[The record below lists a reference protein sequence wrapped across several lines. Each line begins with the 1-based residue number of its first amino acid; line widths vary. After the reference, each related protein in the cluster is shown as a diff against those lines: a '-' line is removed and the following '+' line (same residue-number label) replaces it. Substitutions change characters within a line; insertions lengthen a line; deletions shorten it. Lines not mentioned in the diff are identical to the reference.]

1 MSDET
6 IVVKLT
12 MEDGGYKVA
21 VVNAG
26 RLMKEFKQSLDSTAT
41 SIKKVEEHQFSLGR
55 KFRDLVMTMGALRF
69 VAMDVNDIFLRLPM
83 AILKTAGELERMQVL
98 MKGLSKELTDA
109 GRAAEG
115 LRDFQFVTNMAKNAP
130 FEISALSDAF
140 VKLKVAGIDPTDGSM
155 KALVDSVARFGG
167 TGESMKRASVAIQQ
181 MAGKGVVSM
190 EELRQQLGEAVPT
203 AMRDMADG
211 MGVSMQKLAK
221 IVQTGTLQAGP
232 AISKMLLQMK
242 INNDGAAAEMMN
254 TWVGTTARFK
264 TEMQLAA
271 KAIADAGFAEEAK
284 KVVRE
289 LAEALQSPEFTRF
302 GVDSG
307 KVLGDLARGLADVTK
322 TLISYRGEIEL
333 LVKAWLVYKGLN
345 LVGGVAEFLKG
356 QGQKVTALRD
366 EVVRIAEASRIKRA
380 ENLRMAA
387 SEAQRTQ
394 QELAEHSRRSAML
407 KAELAEV
414 QAHNAAVIAADARMR
429 AQLAVQGGV
438 TIPGL
443 SRIRSRERGAEE
455 IAGLAQQNS
464 MMIAREREL
473 AREIAVTNAA
483 MQASKVVAA
492 EKATTLFALAN
503 ASRLSGVAATGAAFA
518 MRGLGAAMSFLGGP
532 IGVLITAVMGLV
544 WWWDRVGAAA
554 EEAGARHDR
563 AMKGIGDSK
572 DLVKNTE
579 DLANARKKL
588 ADAEKALSD
597 GEKYRSGQS
606 TSPWRDSQNKKISDA
621 QKKAVDD
628 ARAEVEQAQKRVS
641 ENRRSVIEQDGRET
655 ADTID
660 RSVQR
665 VVTKLSEATQLEIAA
680 ITKRQTAAL
689 EKEKE
694 GSKKWAEVNNNANKE
709 KQDAMLRG
717 MRQRIAALNA
727 AALKSEQIAMGSA
740 EDSAIRAGALQA
752 AERSRKMAK
761 NLQDELDANVKTLN
775 TKDQYKDKK
784 DPNASK
790 SLGDK
795 DSPFARLIEGIA
807 QRRAQ
812 LEAELEGFDDTEGK
826 SDKAAGVMAKILKQ
840 WEQNEFKDPKTGHNP
855 NLDQISD
862 AIGAAGQV
870 ERDLARELKKREE
883 LAQKAK
889 SFADFVKGMEPEYLD
904 AIEVLQD
911 PLGKTKMGRSEKQAF
926 KLLGGMSE
934 EELTAA
940 AQRMG
945 TTVDRVKTELI
956 NRAQTIDSVSFFQGI
971 EQETKQIND
980 SLVDD
985 SREAAVKRM
994 AADNERHAQEMR
1006 NIYQKRQASGE
1017 ATGEELLQLQRI
1029 IEANTEARAA
1039 KLANAAKSPLEKL
1052 GAEWKNTAKN
1062 MEEASVGWAN
1072 STMNAITQMVMTGK
1086 ADFKSL
1092 ASSIIADI
1100 IRINLQKAASSA
1112 LASAGSWMART
1123 FAFADGGIMTAHGS
1137 VPLKKYAVGGI
1148 ANSPQL
1154 ALFGEGSMPEAYV
1167 PLPDGR
1173 SIPVTMKGGSIGG
1186 TGVVINIT
1194 VNKDGGESTESEGLD
1209 AQMYRRM
1216 GERIKSVVR
1225 EELSAQKR
1233 PGGMLYT

>member
-1 MSDET
+1 M
-6 IVVKLT
+6 
-12 MEDGGYKVA
+12 
-21 VVNAG
+21 
-26 RLMKEFKQSLDSTAT
+26 
-41 SIKKVEEHQFSLGR
+41 
-55 KFRDLVMTMGALRF
+55 
-69 VAMDVNDIFLRLPM
+69 
-83 AILKTAGELERMQVL
+83 
-98 MKGLSKELTDA
+98 
-109 GRAAEG
+109 
-115 LRDFQFVTNMAKNAP
+115 
-130 FEISALSDAF
+130 
-140 VKLKVAGIDPTDGSM
+140 
-155 KALVDSVARFGG
+155 
-167 TGESMKRASVAIQQ
+167 
-181 MAGKGVVSM
+181 
-190 EELRQQLGEAVPT
+190 
-203 AMRDMADG
+203 
-211 MGVSMQKLAK
+211 
-221 IVQTGTLQAGP
+221 
-232 AISKMLLQMK
+232 
-242 INNDGAAAEMMN
+242 
-254 TWVGTTARFK
+254 
-264 TEMQLAA
+264 
-271 KAIADAGFAEEAK
+271 
-284 KVVRE
+284 
-289 LAEALQSPEFTRF
+289 
-302 GVDSG
+302 
-307 KVLGDLARGLADVTK
+307 
-322 TLISYRGEIEL
+322 
-333 LVKAWLVYKGLN
+333 
-345 LVGGVAEFLKG
+345 
-356 QGQKVTALRD
+356 
-366 EVVRIAEASRIKRA
+366 EASQIKRA

-394 QELAEHSRRSAML
+394 QELAEHTRRSAML

-429 AQLAVQGGV
+429 AQLARQGGV
-438 TIPGL
+438 AIPGL
-443 SRIRSRERGAEE
+443 SGFRSRERGAEE

-473 AREIAVTNAA
+473 AREIATTSVA
-483 MQASKVVAA
+483 MQASKVAAA
-492 EKATTLFALAN
+492 EKATTLFTLAN
-503 ASRLSGVAATGAAFA
+503 ASRMSGVAAAGAAVA
-518 MRGLGAAMSFLGGP
+518 MRGLGVAMNFLGGP

-554 EEAGARHDR
+554 EEAKARHDR

-579 DLANARKKL
+579 DLERARKKL

-597 GEKYRSGQS
+597 GEKYRSGQTS
-606 TSPWRDSQNKKISDA
+606 TSPWRAAQNKKIADN
-621 QKKAVDD
+621 QQKAVDD

-694 GSKKWAEVNNNANKE
+694 GSKEWVRINNDANKE
-709 KQDAMLRG
+709 KQDVMLRG

-740 EDSAIRAGALQA
+740 EDSAVRAGALQA
-752 AERSRKMAK
+752 AKRSREMAD
-761 NLQDELDANVKTLN
+761 NLQKQLDADVKTLG
-775 TKDQYKDKK
+775 TKDQYKEKK

-790 SLGDK
+790 NLGDK
-795 DSPFARLIEGIA
+795 DTPFARLIEGIA

-812 LEAELEGFDDTEGK
+812 LEAELENFNETEGK

-840 WEQNEFKDPKTGHNP
+840 WEQGEFKDPKTGKSP
-855 NLDQISD
+855 DLDQISD
-862 AIGAAGQV
+862 AVGAAAQV
-870 ERDLARELKKREE
+870 ERDKETLKRREE
-883 LAQKAK
+883 LAQSARR
-889 SFADFVKGMEPEYLD
+889 FTDFVKGMEPEYLD
-904 AIEVLQD
+904 AIEVLQN
-911 PLGKTKMGRSEKQAF
+911 PLGKSKMGRSEKQAF
-926 KLLGGMSE
+926 KMLEGMTE

-1006 NIYQKRQASGE
+1006 NLYEKRQASGE
-1017 ATGEELLQLQRI
+1017 ASGEELLRLQRI
-1029 IEANTEARAA
+1029 IEANTEARATN
-1039 KLANAAKSPLEKL
+1039 LANAAKSPLEKL
-1052 GAEWKNTAKN
+1052 GAQWENVTKN

-1072 STMNAITQMVMTGK
+1072 STTNAITQMVMTGK

-1112 LASAGSWMART
+1112 LASAGGWMAKT